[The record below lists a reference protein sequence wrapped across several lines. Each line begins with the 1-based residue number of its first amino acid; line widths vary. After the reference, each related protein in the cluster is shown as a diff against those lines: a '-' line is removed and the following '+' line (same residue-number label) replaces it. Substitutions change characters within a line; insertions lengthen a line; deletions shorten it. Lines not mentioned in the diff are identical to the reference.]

1 MSLRDLLEP
10 DFVDG
15 VAARLR
21 RHAIPPSM
29 LTLEVT
35 ERVLANDLASARRS
49 MVQLKNLGV
58 VLSMDDFGTGWS
70 SLLMLRTLPVDE
82 VKLDR
87 SFVSRAVDSDMDQ
100 AIVAKTAELAHA
112 LGLTVV
118 AEGVE
123 TAQVL
128 DRLTTLGCDQAQG
141 WHVARPM
148 AADVVVA
155 WSEQWLSS
163 RSGCGSTPSCRP
175 SCPGPD
181 PGCRASRPG
190 LRRVPTG
197 ATGRASPA
205 RRAPRCGTGSPRPA
219 GRPRCCRRSTPSRC
233 RARARRRRSG

>member
-1 MSLRDLLEP
+1 MPQVTDAVLEMALTQCAAWRRQGLEAPVAVNVSLRDLLEP

-49 MVQLKNLGV
+49 MVQLKGLGV

-70 SLLMLRTLPVDE
+70 SLLMLRSLPVDE

-100 AIVAKTAELAHA
+100 AIVAKVAELAHA

-123 TAQVL
+123 TGQVL

-148 AADVVVA
+148 AGDAVVA

-163 RSGCGSTPSCRP
+163 PQRLRVDHVVPAQLPRS
-175 SCPGPD
+175 
-181 PGCRASRPG
+181 
-190 LRRVPTG
+190 
-197 ATGRASPA
+197 
-205 RRAPRCGTGSPRPA
+205 
-219 GRPRCCRRSTPSRC
+219 
-233 RARARRRRSG
+233 

>member
-1 MSLRDLLEP
+1 MPQVTDAVLEMALAQCAAWRRPGSPPVAVNVSPRNLLDP

-21 RHAIPPSM
+21 RHASRRRL

-35 ERVLANDLASARRS
+35 ERVLADDLAGARRS
-49 MVQLKNLGV
+49 MVQLKSLGV

-70 SLLMLRTLPVDE
+70 RCCYCAACPSTRSSSTALRQPRRRLRHGPG
-82 VKLDR
+82 DR
-87 SFVSRAVDSDMDQ
+87 RQGRRAR
-100 AIVAKTAELAHA
+100 AR

-123 TAQVL
+123 TGQVL

-148 AADVVVA
+148 AADAVVA

-163 RSGCGSTPSCRP
+163 PQRLRVDHAVPAQLPRS
-175 SCPGPD
+175 
-181 PGCRASRPG
+181 
-190 LRRVPTG
+190 
-197 ATGRASPA
+197 
-205 RRAPRCGTGSPRPA
+205 
-219 GRPRCCRRSTPSRC
+219 
-233 RARARRRRSG
+233 